1 MRKINTFIAI
11 LFLVIVSGQDFKY
24 GLVGNFHQSS
34 IVGVHYGSLGKYGG
48 SLGGFIQFP
57 LVENDIY
64 DSAWLY
70 LEPQLEYS
78 MQGENDD
85 VEPNLFEKQKF
96 HHDYIA
102 AQVYI
107 KYFFHRNGYK
117 SSIFLFAG
125 PRIEYMVRE
134 DRKVPDG
141 YDKKYYELRDRNGIP
156 TGKGNFDY
164 GPKHFGY
171 GVSLG
176 AGFKINE
183 KLEAFIRFDRGFSKV
198 YPDNNVNNT
207 YNRLLAV
214 GVSYYLSGN

>member
-24 GLVGNFHQSS
+24 GLVGNFHQGS
-34 IVGVHYGSLGKYGG
+34 IVGVHDVSKGRYGG
-48 SLGGFIQFP
+48 SIGGFIQFP

-78 MQGENDD
+78 MQGENADAN
-85 VEPNLFEKQKF
+85 PKLFEKQKY
-96 HHDYIA
+96 HYDYIA
-102 AQVYI
+102 AQIYI

-117 SSIFLFAG
+117 SNIFLFAG

-134 DRKVPDG
+134 DKKVPDG
-141 YDKKYYELRDRNGIP
+141 YDNIYYKYNLDS
-156 TGKGNFDY
+156 

-176 AGFKINE
+176 AGFKVNE

-198 YPDNNVNNT
+198 YPDNNRNNT

>member
-1 MRKINTFIAI
+1 MKKLNTLIAI
-11 LFLVIVSGQDFKY
+11 LFLIIVSGQDFKY
-24 GLVGNFHQSS
+24 GLVGNFHQGS
-34 IVGVHYGSLGKYGG
+34 IVGVHDVSKGRYGG
-48 SLGGFIQFP
+48 SIGGFIQFP

-78 MQGENDD
+78 MQGENADAN
-85 VEPNLFEKQKF
+85 PRLFEKQKF

-102 AQVYI
+102 AQVYV

-117 SSIFLFAG
+117 SNIFLFAG

-141 YDKKYYELRDRNGIP
+141 YDLIYYKYNLDN
-156 TGKGNFDY
+156 

-176 AGFKINE
+176 AGFKVNE
-183 KLEAFIRFDRGFSKV
+183 KVEAFIRFDRGFSKV
-198 YPDNNVNNT
+198 YPDNNRNNT

-214 GVSYYLSGN
+214 GVSYYLSGY